1 MGYGLGAVIPVEALA
16 EISIDGLSAVT
27 WILALVV
34 GLAMYLWH
42 PRKRLSHPPKYLRHA
57 RKLLGAALGAVATF
71 IAANVAS
78 GIYVVAHPRD
88 PRWSDDAPLSAPSLS
103 DAPMIG
109 QHLEPLDSL
118 MDDVVAR
125 INDLRDF
132 QQAVPVALDFFTA
145 AGWGC
150 LAGIPLAFFAL
161 AASYGEKKRQKEEF
175 AGYKKTIEDLQHELD
190 DVKRFVNYRD

>member
-1 MGYGLGAVIPVEALA
+1 VEALA
-16 EISIDGLSAVT
+16 EISIEGFSAVI
-27 WILALVV
+27 WILTIVV
-34 GLAMYLWH
+34 GLAVYLWH
-42 PRKRLSHPPKYLRHA
+42 PRKRLWHPRKYLRHV

-103 DAPMIG
+103 DTPMIG
-109 QHLEPLDSL
+109 QHLEPLDSV

-125 INDLRDF
+125 INDVRDF
-132 QQAVPVALDFFTA
+132 QQAIPVALDFFAA

-150 LAGIPLAFFAL
+150 LAAIPLTFFAL
-161 AASYGEKKRQKEEF
+161 AASYAEKKRQKAEF
-175 AGYKKTIEDLQHELD
+175 AGYKKTIEDLQQELND
-190 DVKRFVNYRD
+190 LKRFVNYQR